1 MASPAQECPE
11 SRTKEQALDKK
22 NPAVAL
28 GYDRWDGKA
37 TYNPTGSKRKQG
49 YQIFLPGSRT
59 KLKEEAKWW
68 FEHSDG
74 DVSIVLII
82 AINQAYVRFE
92 IVQRPLQIAPCTTQP
107 RPYSVQQVITTPST
121 VTGGPMIL
129 PFQTLYD
136 RGRGQIETGIAITAE
151 DLRDI
156 ADDISWINLN
166 EG

>member
-1 MASPAQECPE
+1 MIDGMEKQLTIRLEASENRDTRSSYQVRALWSTLVLQTDVSE
-11 SRTKEQALDKK
+11 S
-22 NPAVAL
+22 
-28 GYDRWDGKA
+28 Y
-37 TYNPTGSKRKQG
+37 S
-49 YQIFLPGSRT
+49 